1 MMDARTQ
8 ALLQDLVRRATRS
21 MLQYVGEAYPWAAHA
36 DADLLTKVQSVIAE
50 EEHAVEGLAA
60 FLRKKRIAIG
70 YLGSYPQNFTNLNY
84 VSLDYL
90 MPRLLDWQRKWVG
103 VLEKDAAQIGEVE
116 ASAEVAKLVT
126 VALRHLDDLATLTNS
141 HAKAGAH

>member
-8 ALLQDLVRRATRS
+8 VLLQDLVRRASRS
-21 MLQYVGEAYPWAAHA
+21 MLQYVGEAYPWTA
-36 DADLLTKVQSVIAE
+36 DTEADLLANVHNVIAE
-50 EEHAVEGLAA
+50 EEQAVEGLAA
-60 FLRKKRIAIG
+60 FLRKKRVSIG
-70 YLGSYPQNFTNLNY
+70 YLGSYPQNFTNLNF

-103 VLEKDAAQIGEVE
+103 VLEKDAAQIGETE
-116 ASAEVAKLVT
+116 ASAEVAILV
-126 VALRHLDDLATLTNS
+126 AIARRHLGELEKLNNS

>member
-21 MLQYVGEAYPWAAHA
+21 MLQYVGEAYPWAP
-36 DADLLTKVQSVIAE
+36 DTEADLLTKVQAVISE
-50 EEHAVEGLAA
+50 EERAVEGLAA
-60 FLRKKRIAIG
+60 FLRKKRIGIG
-70 YLGSYPQNFTNLNY
+70 YLGSYPQKFTNLNF

-90 MPRLLDWQRKWVG
+90 MPRLLDWQRNWVG
-103 VLEKDAAQIGEVE
+103 VLEKDAAQIGEPE

-126 VALRHLDDLATLTNS
+126 VARRHLNELEILNNS
-141 HAKAGAH
+141 HAKVGAH